1 MRDRINRIPRFPSLE
16 MSNPSGNP
24 TPSSSYSNTS
34 AVGPSSAIG
43 LQETEIL
50 AGRPVGCAYFN
61 ELENS
66 SAVIRPS
73 GIATLN
79 GTVWSRGQ
87 ETENEGAAV
96 VASALPSLWQ
106 ISCKYMWS

>member
-1 MRDRINRIPRFPSLE
+1 MSKKYSVECETGAEWRCCLINEPFQALAFA
-16 MSNPSGNP
+16 MA
-24 TPSSSYSNTS
+24 
-34 AVGPSSAIG
+34 AVNPSSATA

-79 GTVWSRGQ
+79 GTV
-87 ETENEGAAV
+87 
-96 VASALPSLWQ
+96 
-106 ISCKYMWS
+106 

>member
-1 MRDRINRIPRFPSLE
+1 MRDRINRIPKFLSLE

-24 TPSSSYSNTS
+24 TPSSSYSNRS
-34 AVGPSSAIG
+34 AGSPSSATT

-66 SAVIRPS
+66 SAVIRPT

-79 GTVWSRGQ
+79 GTVRSSGQ
-87 ETENEGAAV
+87 KTENDGAPAA
-96 VASALPSLWQ
+96 ASALPSLWQ
-106 ISCKYMWS
+106 IS